1 MLKPGIKNRNK
12 FNISKKDYLLE
23 RKLSHQF
30 NIIYTN
36 DNKDQ
41 NSSNFSSNR
50 EFDNDLLIKSLKK
63 NSKKKNN
70 LKDLLF
76 NKRPINT
83 TINKEKINLVDY
95 KCKKNLNSNNNNSKK
110 NNVQKR
116 RINSARPLL
125 KYNRNFK
132 EMEKN
137 FNLNELFNGN
147 GDKQKIVAL
156 KENILV
162 HEKTLSLSDFSQD
175 KNKDND
181 NDINKINQICTS
193 NIIGNS
199 SDSHKRKMTK
209 FSRPKSAIFGG
220 REENN
225 KIKIN
230 KSKINN
236 ILKDPTKIFDD
247 NYYDLSYVLNS
258 ENNLSHKNIKK
269 KFKKNKNQF
278 NNNNKKKVLKPSYF
292 NFLSKSSMKNKIFSF
307 DNQNAKINTSKMK
320 ILNTK
325 IRGRLLRRK
334 PVPLLNQ
341 KYLLYIPKE
350 LKKLSNNKY
359 NFFNNLFSENIYYN
373 TINNKI
379 IEPEIFGKNSNNYI
393 HTSKN
398 KISFFTSRHKKK
410 NNENKTK
417 MNNKNLQETHKDN
430 TYKINC
436 RKEEE
441 FMSYLKKMD
450 YNVKHPQ
457 MLKNSK
463 NIINKNLSSRGE
475 MPNYMRSRIY
485 SINNINKI
493 YMPVKIR
500 FENLT
505 EYKSLKRAE
514 SEKCNI
520 KRNINEENE
529 FYEKIKSN
537 PFHIK
542 KGI

>member
-1 MLKPGIKNRNK
+1 MLKPGIKSRNK
-12 FNISKKDYLLE
+12 FNMSKKNYILE
-23 RKLSHQF
+23 RKLSHHF
-30 NIIYTN
+30 NNIYIN
-36 DNKDQ
+36 DNKEQ
-41 NSSNFSSNR
+41 NSSNNSSKK
-50 EFDNDLLIKSLKK
+50 EFDNELLIKSLKK
-63 NSKKKNN
+63 KSKKKNN

-76 NKRPINT
+76 NKRNINT
-83 TINKEKINLVDY
+83 NTNKERKNLIIS
-95 KCKKNLNSNNNNSKK
+95 KSKKNINNNSNNKK
-110 NNVQKR
+110 NDAPKR

-125 KYNRNFK
+125 KYNRNFN
-132 EMEKN
+132 EIENN
-137 FNLNELFNGN
+137 FNLNELFNN
-147 GDKQKIVAL
+147 NDQQKIVAF

-181 NDINKINQICTS
+181 NKNQACISYIN
-193 NIIGNS
+193 GNS
-199 SDSHKRKMTK
+199 PKSYKRKSSK
-209 FSRPKSAIFGG
+209 FYRPKSAIFGG

-225 KIKIN
+225 RIKIN

-236 ILKDPTKIFDD
+236 ILVVPTKIFDD

-258 ENNLSHKNIKK
+258 DNNLNHKNTKN
-269 KFKKNKNQF
+269 KFQKNKNQF
-278 NNNNKKKVLKPSYF
+278 NCNNKKKVLKPSYF
-292 NFLSKSSMKNKIFSF
+292 NFLSEYSMKNKIFSF
-307 DNQNAKINTSKMK
+307 NNPNLKLNTSKMK
-320 ILNTK
+320 TLNKK

-334 PVPLLNQ
+334 PIPLLNQ
-341 KYLLYIPKE
+341 NYLLYVPNE

-379 IEPEIFGKNSNNYI
+379 IEPEIFGKKADYI
-393 HTSKN
+393 LTSKN
-398 KISFFTSRHKKK
+398 KNFIFTSKHK
-410 NNENKTK
+410 NNDNKTK
-417 MNNKNLQETHKDN
+417 KNNKNLQETHKDN

-450 YNVKHPQ
+450 YNHKHPQ
-457 MLKNSK
+457 ILKNSK
-463 NIINKNLSSRGE
+463 TIITTNHSSRVE

-485 SINNINKI
+485 NINNINKI
-493 YMPVKIR
+493 YKPVKIR
-500 FENLT
+500 IENSS
-505 EYKSLKRAE
+505 EYKTLKRAE

-529 FYEKIKSN
+529 FFDKIKSN
-537 PFHIK
+537 PFLKK

>member
-1 MLKPGIKNRNK
+1 MLSPRIKNRNK
-12 FNISKKDYLLE
+12 FKMSNKNYLLE

-36 DNKDQ
+36 DNKEQ
-41 NSSNFSSNR
+41 NSSNNSSNR
-50 EFDNDLLIKSLKK
+50 EFDDLLIKSLKK

-76 NKRPINT
+76 NKRNINIT
-83 TINKEKINLVDY
+83 SNKETKNLVNS
-95 KCKKNLNSNNNNSKK
+95 KSKKNINNNSNNKK
-110 NNVQKR
+110 NNVPQR

-125 KYNRNFK
+125 KHNRNFK
-132 EMEKN
+132 EFEKD
-137 FNLNELFNGN
+137 FNLNELFNSN
-147 GDKQKIVAL
+147 GDKQKIVAF

-162 HEKTLSLSDFSQD
+162 HGKTLSLSDFSQD

-181 NDINKINQICTS
+181 INKNNQVCISYIN
-193 NIIGNS
+193 GNS
-199 SDSHKRKMTK
+199 SESYKRKSPK

-225 KIKIN
+225 RIKIN
-230 KSKINN
+230 RSKINN
-236 ILKDPTKIFDD
+236 ILVDPTKIFDD

-258 ENNLSHKNIKK
+258 DNNLSHKNSKN
-269 KFKKNKNQF
+269 KFQKNKNQF
-278 NNNNKKKVLKPSYF
+278 NGNKKKKVLKPSYF
-292 NFLSKSSMKNKIFSF
+292 NFLSESSMKKKIFPF
-307 DNQNAKINTSKMK
+307 NNPNLKINNSKMK
-320 ILNTK
+320 ILNKK

-341 KYLLYIPKE
+341 NYLSYIPKE

-379 IEPEIFGKNSNNYI
+379 IEPEIFGKKTDYI
-393 HTSKN
+393 LTSKN
-398 KISFFTSRHKKK
+398 KNFIFTSKHKKK
-410 NNENKTK
+410 NNDNKIK
-417 MNNKNLQETHKDN
+417 KNNKNLQETHKDN

-450 YNVKHPQ
+450 YNDKHPQ
-457 MLKNSK
+457 ILKNTK
-463 NIINKNLSSRGE
+463 NIITTNHSSRGE
-475 MPNYMRSRIY
+475 IPNYMRSRIY
-485 SINNINKI
+485 NINNINKI
-493 YMPVKIR
+493 YKPVKIR
-500 FENLT
+500 IENSS

-520 KRNINEENE
+520 KRNINEEND
-529 FYEKIKSN
+529 FYDKIKSN
-537 PFHIK
+537 PFLKK
-542 KGI
+542 KGF

>member
-1 MLKPGIKNRNK
+1 MLSPRIKNRNK
-12 FNISKKDYLLE
+12 FKMSNKNYLLE

-36 DNKDQ
+36 DNKEQ
-41 NSSNFSSNR
+41 NSSNNSSNR
-50 EFDNDLLIKSLKK
+50 EFDDLLIKSLKK

-76 NKRPINT
+76 NKRNINIT
-83 TINKEKINLVDY
+83 SNKETKNLVNS
-95 KCKKNLNSNNNNSKK
+95 KSKKNINNNSNNKK
-110 NNVQKR
+110 NNVPQR

-132 EMEKN
+132 EFEKD
-137 FNLNELFNGN
+137 FNLNELFNSN
-147 GDKQKIVAL
+147 GDKQKIVAF

-162 HEKTLSLSDFSQD
+162 HGKTLSLSDFSQD

-181 NDINKINQICTS
+181 INKNNQVCISYIN
-193 NIIGNS
+193 GNS
-199 SDSHKRKMTK
+199 SESYKRKSPK

-225 KIKIN
+225 RIKIN
-230 KSKINN
+230 RSKINN
-236 ILKDPTKIFDD
+236 ILVDPTKIFDD

-258 ENNLSHKNIKK
+258 DNNLSHKNSKN
-269 KFKKNKNQF
+269 KFQKNKNQF
-278 NNNNKKKVLKPSYF
+278 NGNKKKKVLKPSYF
-292 NFLSKSSMKNKIFSF
+292 NFLSESSMKKKIFSF
-307 DNQNAKINTSKMK
+307 NNPNLKINNSKMK
-320 ILNTK
+320 ILNKK

-341 KYLLYIPKE
+341 NYLSYIPKE

-379 IEPEIFGKNSNNYI
+379 IEPEIFGKKTDYI
-393 HTSKN
+393 LTSKN
-398 KISFFTSRHKKK
+398 KNFIFTSKHKKK
-410 NNENKTK
+410 NNDNKIK
-417 MNNKNLQETHKDN
+417 KNNKNLQETHKDN

-450 YNVKHPQ
+450 YNDKHPQ
-457 MLKNSK
+457 ILKNTK
-463 NIINKNLSSRGE
+463 NIITTNHSSRGE
-475 MPNYMRSRIY
+475 IPNYMRSRIY
-485 SINNINKI
+485 NINNINKI
-493 YMPVKIR
+493 YKPVKIR
-500 FENLT
+500 IENSS

-520 KRNINEENE
+520 KRNINEEND
-529 FYEKIKSN
+529 FYDKIKSN
-537 PFHIK
+537 PFLKK
-542 KGI
+542 KGF